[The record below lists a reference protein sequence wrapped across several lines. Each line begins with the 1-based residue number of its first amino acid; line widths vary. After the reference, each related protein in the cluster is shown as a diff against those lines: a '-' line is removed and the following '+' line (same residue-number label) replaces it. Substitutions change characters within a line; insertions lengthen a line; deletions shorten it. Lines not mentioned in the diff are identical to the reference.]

1 MAAPLPSTD
10 FACQYACLTQLL
22 FHLHSGVGTA
32 APPGSAL
39 AELLNAIPCLAPN
52 DRRVIEASLKTLP
65 APGDGPGHPGLQPLV
80 PGENHSVYLQTQ
92 GPLEQTFSPFLLHDT
107 FVVDIS
113 SELRGQPLSLLSQ
126 APISFETSLGQCF
139 ILYLQANDTSLA
151 FVEACVRDVGPL
163 ELVSS
168 GEATLLGRPIWEF
181 SDGLR
186 TWHLWLDDPLKPID
200 PDCMGTFQQ
209 HLLNFLCCR
218 AKMEFAAR
226 ASRRAFHAGLN
237 HYQFIEAQAAQIAL
251 LERERQQPLY
261 QTSTPLGPLEPGKPP
276 NQAEQLKR
284 IALLEDH
291 LTVLPQLGL
300 QLARCERDITTH
312 RLTFTTNAFNA
323 LQASKA
329 LLQKGDTFQK
339 SFLEQDCP
347 TWRSQMDHDL
357 QVLSSGQYYAEQ
369 LINSL
374 RAIVA
379 LDSQKLQIN
388 LEGEEKL
395 RDRILQHT
403 IFFVGAALSI
413 SGLAAATRP
422 RPAAKLLSTYFPH
435 HKPNMPAEWL
445 WFGDITIHF
454 FIGLS
459 AALLFLL
466 VWLAWGK
473 RPMASRQSRQK

>member
-1 MAAPLPSTD
+1 MAAPPPSID
-10 FACQYACLTQLL
+10 FSYKYACLTQLL
-22 FHLHSGVGTA
+22 FHLHSGVGA
-32 APPGSAL
+32 VAPAGTLSD
-39 AELLNAIPCLAPN
+39 LLNAIPSLASN
-52 DRRVIEASLKTLP
+52 DRRVIEDTFEIQPPPS
-65 APGDGPGHPGLQPLV
+65 DGPGHPGLQPLV
-80 PGENHSVYLQTQ
+80 PGENHSVRLQNL
-92 GPLEQTFSPFLLHDT
+92 GHLKQTFSPFLLHDT
-107 FVVDIS
+107 FVFDIS
-113 SELRGQPLSLLSQ
+113 SELRGQPLSLLRQ
-126 APISFETSLGQCF
+126 APISFEASLGQCF
-139 ILYLQANDTSLA
+139 ILYLQAKDPSLA
-151 FVEACVRDVGPL
+151 FVEACARDVGPL

-168 GEATLLGRPIWEF
+168 GEATLLDRPIWEF

-186 TWHLWLDDPLKPID
+186 TWHLWLDDPHKPIGQEFD
-200 PDCMGTFQQ
+200 QQ
-209 HLLNFLCCR
+209 HLLNLLCCR

-237 HYQFIEAQAAQIAL
+237 HYQFIEARAAQIAL
-251 LERERQQPLY
+251 LERERQQPLS
-261 QTSTPLGPLEPGKPP
+261 QTSSPLGPLEPAKPP
-276 NQAEQLKR
+276 EHSEQLKR
-284 IALLEDH
+284 ISFLEDH

-323 LQASKA
+323 DQAAKA

-339 SFLEQDCP
+339 SFLQQEGP

-357 QVLSSGQYYAEQ
+357 QVLSSGQQYAEQ

-379 LDSQKLQIN
+379 LDSQKLQIK

-395 RDRILQHT
+395 RDRILQQT

-422 RPAAKLLSTYFPH
+422 RPTAKLLSTFFPH

-445 WFGDITIHF
+445 WLGDITIHF

-466 VWLAWGK
+466 VWLVWGK

>member
-1 MAAPLPSTD
+1 MAAPPPSTD
-10 FACQYACLTQLL
+10 FSYQYACLTQLL
-22 FHLHSGVGTA
+22 FHLHSGVGAA
-32 APPGSAL
+32 APAGTLSD
-39 AELLNAIPCLAPN
+39 LLNAIPSLASN
-52 DRRVIEASLKTLP
+52 DRRVIEGTFEILP
-65 APGDGPGHPGLQPLV
+65 APSDGPGHPGLQPLV
-80 PGENHSVYLQTQ
+80 PGENHSVRLQTL
-92 GPLEQTFSPFLLHDT
+92 GPLKQTFSPFLLHDT
-107 FVVDIS
+107 FVFDIS
-113 SELRGQPLSLLSQ
+113 SELRGRPLSLLRQ
-126 APISFETSLGQCF
+126 VPISFEASLGQCF
-139 ILYLQANDTSLA
+139 ILYLKANDPSLA
-151 FVEACVRDVGPL
+151 FVEACARDVGPL

-181 SDGLR
+181 TDGLR
-186 TWHLWLDDPLKPID
+186 TWHLWVDDPLKPID
-200 PDCMGTFQQ
+200 HEFDQQ
-209 HLLNFLCCR
+209 HLLNLLCCR
-218 AKMEFAAR
+218 AKMECAAR

-237 HYQFIEAQAAQIAL
+237 HYQFIEARAAQVAL
-251 LERERQQPLY
+251 LECERQQPLF
-261 QTSTPLGPLEPGKPP
+261 QTSTPLGPLEPCKPP
-276 NQAEQLKR
+276 EHSEQLKR
-284 IALLEDH
+284 IAFLEDH

-357 QVLSSGQYYAEQ
+357 QVLSSGQHYAEQ

-379 LDSQKLQIN
+379 LDSQKLQIK

-395 RDRILQHT
+395 RDRILQQT

-422 RPAAKLLSTYFPH
+422 RPAAKLLSTFFPH
-435 HKPNMPAEWL
+435 HQPNLPAHWL

-454 FIGLS
+454 LIGLS

-466 VWLAWGK
+466 VWLVWGK
-473 RPMASRQSRQK
+473 WLPVSRQSRLK

>member
-1 MAAPLPSTD
+1 MAAPPPSTD

-22 FHLHSGVGTA
+22 FHLHSGVGSA
-32 APPGSAL
+32 APAGAL
-39 AELLNAIPCLAPN
+39 AELLNAIPSLAPE
-52 DRRVIEASLKTLP
+52 DRRIIEDTFEILP
-65 APGDGPGHPGLQPLV
+65 PSGDGPGHPGLQPLV
-80 PGENHSVYLQTQ
+80 PGENHSVRLDTQ
-92 GPLEQTFSPFLLHDT
+92 GPLEQTLSPFLLHDT

-113 SELRGQPLSLLSQ
+113 SELRGQPLSLLGQ
-126 APISFETSLGQCF
+126 APISFEASLGQCF
-139 ILYLQANDTSLA
+139 ILYLKANDPSLA
-151 FVEACVRDVGPL
+151 FARACALAVGPP
-163 ELVSS
+163 ELALS

-200 PDCMGTFQQ
+200 QEFEGTFQQ

-226 ASRRAFHAGLN
+226 ATRRAFHAGLN
-237 HYQFIEAQAAQIAL
+237 HYQFIEARAAQVAL
-251 LERERQQPLY
+251 LEGERVQPC
-261 QTSTPLGPLEPGKPP
+261 QTSTPLGPLETGKPTEHS
-276 NQAEQLKR
+276 EQLQR

-291 LTVLPQLGL
+291 LTVLPQRGM
-300 QLARCERDITTH
+300 QLARCERDIAAH

-323 LQASKA
+323 DQASKA

-339 SFLEQDCP
+339 SFLDQDCP

-357 QVLSSGQYYAEQ
+357 QVLSSGQNYAEQ

-379 LDSQKLQIN
+379 LDSQKQQIM
-388 LEGEEKL
+388 LEREEKS
-395 RDRILQHT
+395 RDRILQQT

-435 HKPNMPAEWL
+435 HQPNMPAEWL

-454 FIGLS
+454 LIGLS

-466 VWLAWGK
+466 VWLVWGK
-473 RPMASRQSRQK
+473 WLPASRQSRQQ

>member
-1 MAAPLPSTD
+1 MAAPPPSTD
-10 FACQYACLTQLL
+10 FACQDACLTQLL
-22 FHLHSGVGTA
+22 FHLHSGVGAA
-32 APPGSAL
+32 APECAL
-39 AELLNAIPCLAPN
+39 AELLNAIPSLAPN
-52 DRRVIEASLKTLP
+52 DRRAIEGTFEILP
-65 APGDGPGHPGLQPLV
+65 APSDGPGHPGLQPLV
-80 PGENHSVYLQTQ
+80 PGENHSVRLETH
-92 GPLEQTFSPFLLHDT
+92 GPLEQTLSPYLLHDT

-113 SELRGQPLSLLSQ
+113 SELRGQPLSLLRQ
-126 APISFETSLGQCF
+126 APFSFEASLGQCF
-139 ILYLQANDTSLA
+139 ILYLKANDPSLA
-151 FVEACVRDVGPL
+151 FARACANAVGPP
-163 ELVSS
+163 ELALS
-168 GEATLLGRPIWEF
+168 GEATLLDRPIWEF
-181 SDGLR
+181 SDGLS

-200 PDCMGTFQQ
+200 PDLMGTFQQ

-226 ASRRAFHAGLN
+226 ASRRAFHAGLS
-237 HYQFIEAQAAQIAL
+237 HYQFIEARAAKVAL
-251 LERERQQPLY
+251 LERERQQPLC

-276 NQAEQLKR
+276 EHSEQLKR
-284 IALLEDH
+284 ISFLEDH
-291 LTVLPQLGL
+291 LTVLPQLRM
-300 QLARCERDITTH
+300 QLARCERDIAAH

-329 LLQKGDTFQK
+329 LLRKGDTFQK

-347 TWRSQMDHDL
+347 AWRSQMNHDL
-357 QVLSSGQYYAEQ
+357 QVLSSGQHYAEQ

-379 LDSQKLQIN
+379 LDSQKLQIK

-395 RDRILQHT
+395 RDRILQQT

-422 RPAAKLLSTYFPH
+422 RPAAKLLSTFFPH
-435 HKPNMPAEWL
+435 HQPNMPAHWL

-454 FIGLS
+454 LIGLS

-466 VWLAWGK
+466 VWLVWSK